1 MKRARHKHNY
11 YENKDRLSD
20 LPNCLLLHILSFLN
34 AKRVVQTCILSKRWK
49 NIWKSLHVLRLS
61 SSNFK
66 TVRGAS
72 SVEAVQNFNK
82 FMSNILSLRDYSAS
96 LHTLDVHRYAIRKPR
111 QLKWI
116 IKYAV
121 SHNVQHLNIY
131 LKCHFQQFP
140 PCLFSSRTLTSLKI
154 SVFRSRLYH
163 MRAFF
168 PNSLNLPALTTLSL
182 QSFTFLVGDD
192 GCTEPFSALKKLN
205 SLIID
210 KCEVLDSQN
219 LCISSTTLVNLTI
232 IMSYREHRSYF
243 GFELSAPS
251 LCTFNFSGLPL
262 QKLCRSNGNLSTV
275 KHVSID
281 VDYWVLA
288 ADTPLVLLNWLVE
301 LANIKSLTV
310 TSTTL
315 KVLSLVPDLLKFE
328 FSSLCNLKSLK
339 VKRKYPSSV
348 PDGLVD
354 FLLQNTPLVEV
365 DIVD

>member
-1 MKRARHKHNY
+1 MKRERRKHNY
-11 YENKDRLSD
+11 SENKDRLSD

-34 AKRVVQTCILSKRWK
+34 AKRVVQTCILSKRW
-49 NIWKSLHVLRLS
+49 NNLWKSLPVLRLS
-61 SSNFK
+61 SSNFR

-72 SVEAVQNFNK
+72 RVEAVQNFNK

-96 LHTLDVHRYAIRKPR
+96 LHTLDIHRYAIRKPR

-140 PCLFSSRTLTSLKI
+140 PCLFSSRTLTSLRI
-154 SVFRSRLYH
+154 SVFRSRLYT

-168 PNSLNLPALTTLSL
+168 PNSLNLPALTSLSL
-182 QSFTFLVGDD
+182 QSFTFRVGDD
-192 GCTEPFSALKKLN
+192 GRAEPFSALNKLN

-210 KCEVLDSQN
+210 KCEVLDAQS
-219 LCISSTTLVNLTI
+219 LCISSTTLANLTI
-232 IMSYREHRSYF
+232 ITSYRARKAYF

-251 LCTFNFSGLPL
+251 LCSLSFSGLPL

-354 FLLQNTPLVEV
+354 FLLQNTPLAKV

>member
-11 YENKDRLSD
+11 YENKDRLND

-49 NIWKSLHVLRLS
+49 NLWKSLHVLRLS

-66 TVRGAS
+66 TPRGS
-72 SVEAVQNFNK
+72 SSIESVQNFNK
-82 FMSNILSLRDYSAS
+82 FMSKILSLRDYSAA
-96 LHTLDVHRYAIRKPR
+96 LRTLDIHRYAIMKPR

-140 PCLFSSRTLTSLKI
+140 PCLFSCRTLTSLTI
-154 SVFRSRLYH
+154 SVFHSRLYT

-168 PNSLNLPALTTLSL
+168 PNSLHLPALTTLSL
-182 QSFTFLVGDD
+182 QSFTFLVADD
-192 GCTEPFSALKKLN
+192 GRAEPFSALKKLN

-210 KCEVLDSQN
+210 KCEVLDAQN
-219 LCISSTTLVNLTI
+219 LCISSTSLVNLTI
-232 IMSYREHRSYF
+232 ITSYRARKAYF
-243 GFELSAPS
+243 GIELSTPS
-251 LCTFNFSGLPL
+251 LCTLNFSGLPL
-262 QKLCRSNGNLSTV
+262 QELCRNNGNLSTV

-281 VDYWVLA
+281 VDYWLHT
-288 ADTPLVLLNWLVE
+288 ADTPLVLLNWLIE

-315 KVLSLVPDLLKFE
+315 KVL
-328 FSSLCNLKSLK
+328 
-339 VKRKYPSSV
+339 
-348 PDGLVD
+348 
-354 FLLQNTPLVEV
+354 
-365 DIVD
+365 